1 MDPVG
6 AAVGAAVVS
15 GSAIGGRP
23 RLVVGLSGSSAPQL
37 GVTLLTALKELGT
50 VEVHLVLSPGAR
62 ETIRYEM
69 DAEPTSVEALADVVH
84 DPLDLAA
91 PISSG
96 SFLTAGMVVMPCS
109 MHTLAAVA
117 HGISD
122 NLLTRAADVHLK
134 ERRKLV
140 LVVRETPLS
149 LVHLRNM
156 EQATLAGAVVLPPVP
171 AFYHRPRTIDDLL
184 RHTAGKVLDQF
195 GIAHDLFS
203 RWSG

>member
-1 MDPVG
+1 M
-6 AAVGAAVVS
+6 AAS
-15 GSAIGGRP
+15 D
-23 RLVVGLSGSSAPQL
+23 LVVAMTGASGAPY
-37 GVTLLTALKELGT
+37 GIRLLEVLIRAGRT
-50 VEVHLVLSPGAR
+50 VHLVLSPAAVQVIQQ
-62 ETIRYEM
+62 ETERRVDIQHFRLG
-69 DAEPTSVEALADVVH
+69 DLLGPVAAEAAINQVQYH
-84 DPLDLAA
+84 DYRNFFAGIA
-91 PISSG
+91 SG
-96 SFLTAGMVVMPCS
+96 TFLTAGMVICPCS
-109 MHTLAAVA
+109 SGTVAAIA
-117 HGISD
+117 HGLSQ
-122 NLLTRAADVHLK
+122 NLIHRAADVHLK

-195 GIAHDLFS
+195 GIAHDLFR

>member
-1 MDPVG
+1 MVVDPLG
-6 AAVGAAVVS
+6 
-15 GSAIGGRP
+15 GSPSGRP
-23 RLVVGLSGSSAPQL
+23 RLVVGMSGSSAPQL

-50 VEVHLVLSPGAR
+50 VEVHLVLSAGAR
-62 ETIRYEM
+62 QTIRHEM
-69 DAEPTSVEALADVVH
+69 DGDPASVEALADVVH
-84 DPLDLAA
+84 DPSDLAA

-109 MHTLAAVA
+109 MHTLASVA
-117 HGISD
+117 HGIGD

-171 AFYHRPRTIDDLL
+171 AFYHRPQTIDDLL

-195 GIAHDLFS
+195 GIAHDLFR